1 MINLSPS
8 YDNKIA
14 QKYSIKTLDHKV
26 QNKIALQEELGWPA
40 EKKIPI
46 LCISTGMTKELGGDL
61 LKEVLPGILSLG
73 VEVVV
78 LGKGSNEYG
87 ELFTKLTE
95 KNGHRIAI
103 MKDTDES
110 RRKMYAASDMALF
123 LSDPTDL
130 PELTHSLSYG
140 VVPIAP
146 INKKVQ
152 NYNAVQESGNAFLYD
167 QLNMWHCFA
176 AIIRAIETH
185 NFPFD
190 WKTIQR
196 NGMETVK

>member
-1 MINLSPS
+1 MTNLSPS

-46 LCISTGMTKELGGDL
+46 LCIPTGMTKELGGDL

-73 VEVVV
+73 IEVVV

-87 ELFTKLTE
+87 ELFTELTE

-103 MKDTDES
+103 MKDTDEG

-123 LSDPTDL
+123 LSDPTNQS
-130 PELTHSLSYG
+130 ELTDSLSYG

-146 INKKVQ
+146 VNKKVQ
-152 NYNAVQESGNAFLYD
+152 NYNAVQESGNSFLFE

-176 AIIRAIETH
+176 AIVRAIETH

>member
-1 MINLSPS
+1 MTNLSPS

-14 QKYSIKTLDHKV
+14 QKYSIKTLEHKV
-26 QNKIALQEELGWPA
+26 QNKIALQEELGWPG

-46 LCISTGMTKELGGDL
+46 LCIPTGMTKELGGNL
-61 LKEVLPGILSLG
+61 LKEVLPGILNLG
-73 VEVVV
+73 IEVVV

-87 ELFTKLTE
+87 ELFTELTE

-103 MKDTDES
+103 MKDTDEGQ
-110 RRKMYAASDMALF
+110 RKMYAASDMALF
-123 LSDPTDL
+123 LNDPTDMT
-130 PELTHSLSYG
+130 ELIDSLSYG

-146 INKKVQ
+146 VNKKVQ
-152 NYNAVQESGNAFLYD
+152 NYNAVQESGNAFLFE

-176 AIIRAIETH
+176 AIVRAVETY